1 MQFLWFFLSFKFLIS
16 LCLFSIYTYY
26 YPNRLEADIFKFFD
40 DSHVVYNSL
49 YNSPT
54 DFKNLIFETNLD
66 DPYYVNGYLQKM
78 NNWDR
83 IYETG
88 VYNDSRTIIKLNAIF
103 RFISFG
109 EFHVH
114 SLFFCFLSLTGLVAF
129 FRVAKKIFNNSQSI
143 LVIMLFFLP
152 SLMFWTSGILK
163 ESVHLFALGLL
174 LFSLDKVLRFKKISL
189 SIVGLFVS
197 LLLLV
202 YIKIYVL
209 LALIPSFTCYIISR
223 FSKLKKWKIY
233 VPVLLLF
240 SVVVLFS
247 KQFSPNL
254 NFVEIIETK
263 QENFIR
269 FAEHQDAGSRFPL
282 TNMDQSI
289 GGLLKVVPEG
299 VVNCFIRPLPWES
312 KNIIELPAILEN
324 ILVFIGL
331 LLLLKLVIEMKV
343 VIVEEHKN
351 FIWFS
356 IVSVFILYAMI
367 GVVTPVSGSLIRY
380 KVTALPFLV
389 IIFIYFFQN
398 LKLFLNLDAK
408 LSPYVLSKDRL
419 LHS

>member
-1 MQFLWFFLSFKFLIS
+1 MHFL
-16 LCLFSIYTYY
+16 
-26 YPNRLEADIFKFFD
+26 
-40 DSHVVYNSL
+40 L
-49 YNSPT
+49 YCCV
-54 DFKNLIFETNLD
+54 NLIFETNLD

-202 YIKIYVL
+202 YIKIYV
-209 LALIPSFTCYIISR
+209 F
-223 FSKLKKWKIY
+223 
-233 VPVLLLF
+233 
-240 SVVVLFS
+240 
-247 KQFSPNL
+247 
-254 NFVEIIETK
+254 
-263 QENFIR
+263 
-269 FAEHQDAGSRFPL
+269 
-282 TNMDQSI
+282 
-289 GGLLKVVPEG
+289 
-299 VVNCFIRPLPWES
+299 
-312 KNIIELPAILEN
+312 
-324 ILVFIGL
+324 
-331 LLLLKLVIEMKV
+331 
-343 VIVEEHKN
+343 
-351 FIWFS
+351 
-356 IVSVFILYAMI
+356 LY
-367 GVVTPVSGSLIRY
+367 
-380 KVTALPFLV
+380 K
-389 IIFIYFFQN
+389 
-398 LKLFLNLDAK
+398 
-408 LSPYVLSKDRL
+408 
-419 LHS
+419 